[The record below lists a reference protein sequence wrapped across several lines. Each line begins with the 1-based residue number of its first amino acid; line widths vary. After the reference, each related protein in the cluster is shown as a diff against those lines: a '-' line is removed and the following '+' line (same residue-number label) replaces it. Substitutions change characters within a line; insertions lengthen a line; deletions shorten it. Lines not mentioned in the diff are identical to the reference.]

1 MPRTLWSGS
10 LSFGLVNVPVE
21 LHPATQDLDLHFHEL
36 HEKDGTRLV
45 RRRYC
50 SCEDVEVPWEEIGHG
65 YELDDGQ
72 MITITDDE
80 LASVRPKKTRTIDI
94 EAFVERAQVD
104 PIYYDRPYAL
114 VPAGEEDGT
123 LRAYTLLVEV
133 MSRTDRAALGRIVMH
148 NKEHLATIQV
158 RDGVLALT
166 TMRFHD
172 EVRSSA
178 DVPTGGAEPTRNAVA
193 DAVSIIDE
201 LTTEWDPTAYT
212 DGYRERLAKVV
223 TRKRKGQPIQA
234 PEPAPEPSPAPDLMA
249 ALQRTLEKTRE
260 LSDGPARKRKR
271 PASTTAPAR
280 RKAKAKAG

>member
-1 MPRTLWSGS
+1 MPWR
-10 LSFGLVNVPVE
+10 
-21 LHPATQDLDLHFHEL
+21 
-36 HEKDGTRLV
+36 K
-45 RRRYC
+45 
-50 SCEDVEVPWEEIGHG
+50 IGHG

-94 EAFVERAQVD
+94 EAFVERAEID

-114 VPAGEEDGT
+114 IPAGEEDGT

-178 DVPTGGAEPTRNAVA
+178 DVPTGGAEPTARAVA

-201 LTTEWDPTAYT
+201 LTTDWDPSDYT

-260 LSDGPARKRKR
+260 VSDGPARKRKR
-271 PASTTAPAR
+271 PATPAKAPTR
-280 RKAKAKAG
+280 RKAKAG